1 MATGSGDFELT
12 MDELR
17 VVARY
22 AVESAQE
29 VLPLFERAD
38 PEDPRPGAAVAAAWK
53 FANGVHGQSRS
64 A

>member
-1 MATGSGDFELT
+1 

-29 VLPLFERAD
+29 AQATRTRV
-38 PEDPRPGAAVAAAWK
+38 
-53 FANGVHGQSRS
+53 SRS
-64 A
+64 ARTGTR